1 MQRSLEDSYMWKGVS
16 LGCSQ
21 REGTR
26 CMTCR
31 VCTYLCRRWGRRIQ
45 LGSSCSC
52 CQLED
57 EAGCSGRCPAGCDWT
72 QGWWPCPPLGWLCPG
87 PGPCCSPRRS
97 RQWRPGGCK
106 KGLFRRTG
114 LSLGN
119 TIRLMASWQDDRW
132 LSENRNSLLLHCLP
146 VGRHPSKRNR
156 QINIGFFYW
165 VHHRLGSEAASK
177 SAHWDQS
184 YYRQM
189 SLYMYTMVYGEVVHK
204 QIVQK
209 FSNF

>member
-1 MQRSLEDSYMWKGVS
+1 MPTRRPLLVVVMGVA
-16 LGCSQ
+16 LLAVAEPGDRGVVPRADGAQ
-21 REGTR
+21 ARAHAVAPVG
-26 CMTCR
+26 
-31 VCTYLCRRWGRRIQ
+31 VDGDDQ
-45 LGSSCSC
+45 
-52 CQLED
+52 
-57 EAGCSGRCPAGCDWT
+57 EAAKRKSF
-72 QGWWPCPPLGWLCPG
+72 L
-87 PGPCCSPRRS
+87 
-97 RQWRPGGCK
+97 
-106 KGLFRRTG
+106 RRTG
-114 LSLGN
+114 LSLEY

-189 SLYMYTMVYGEVVHK
+189 SLYMYRMVYREVVHK

>member
-1 MQRSLEDSYMWKGVS
+1 MPTRRPLLVVVMGVA
-16 LGCSQ
+16 LLAVAEPGDRGVVPRADCAQ
-21 REGTR
+21 ARAHAVAPVG
-26 CMTCR
+26 
-31 VCTYLCRRWGRRIQ
+31 VDGDDQ
-45 LGSSCSC
+45 
-52 CQLED
+52 
-57 EAGCSGRCPAGCDWT
+57 EAAKRKSF
-72 QGWWPCPPLGWLCPG
+72 L
-87 PGPCCSPRRS
+87 
-97 RQWRPGGCK
+97 
-106 KGLFRRTG
+106 RRTG
-114 LSLGN
+114 LSLEY

-189 SLYMYTMVYGEVVHK
+189 SLYMYTMVYREVVHK